1 MSENTAI
8 AYPTNSELLLRYL
21 QRERD
26 NLVGTLDGLSEYDAR
41 RPMTPTGTSLLGL
54 VKHVATVE
62 IGYLGECVGRPW
74 PEPIPWANDEAYE
87 AGLDM
92 YAAADEPL
100 EMILDLYRRSWAHAD
115 ESVRTLGLDAPASV
129 SWWPE
134 ERRVTTLGYL
144 LVHLL
149 AETAHQPATPT
160 SCGRPSTAAPATTT
174 TSSAT
179 RSSGAPT
186 WRGSRPLPTRTGPDA
201 SAPGG

>member
-74 PEPIPWANDEAYE
+74 PEPIPWANDEGYE

-100 EMILDLYRRSWAHAD
+100 EMILDLYRRSWSHAD

-149 AETAHQPATPT
+149 AETAHHAGHADIVRE
-160 SCGRPSTAAPATTT
+160 SIDGRAGDDHDELGDAEFWSSYVARVQAAAD
-174 TSSAT
+174 AH
-179 RSSGAPT
+179 
-186 WRGSRPLPTRTGPDA
+186 RP
-201 SAPGG
+201 

>member
-8 AYPTNSELLLRYL
+8 AYPTSSELLLRYL

-26 NLVGTLDGLSEYDAR
+26 NLVASLDGLTEYDAR

-74 PEPIPWANDEAYE
+74 PEPIPWTSDEAYE

-100 EMILDLYRRSWAHAD
+100 EMILDLYRRSWTHAD

-144 LVHLL
+144 LVHQL
-149 AETAHQPATPT
+149 AETAHHAGHADIVREAID
-160 SCGRPSTAAPATTT
+160 GRAGDDHDELGDAEHWSSYVARVQAAAD
-174 TSSAT
+174 AH
-179 RSSGAPT
+179 
-186 WRGSRPLPTRTGPDA
+186 RT
-201 SAPGG
+201 PGG

>member
-8 AYPTNSELLLRYL
+8 AYPTSSELLLRYL

-26 NLVGTLDGLSEYDAR
+26 NLVATLDGLGEYDAR

-62 IGYLGECVGRPW
+62 IGYLGACVGRPW
-74 PEPIPWANDEAYE
+74 PEPIPWANDEGYE

-92 YAAADEPL
+92 YAEADEPL
-100 EMILDLYRRSWAHAD
+100 EMILDLYRRSWSHAD
-115 ESVRTLGLDAPASV
+115 ASVRTLGLDAPASV

-134 ERRVTTLGYL
+134 ERQVTTLGYL

-149 AETAHQPATPT
+149 AETAHHAGHADIVREAID
-160 SCGRPSTAAPATTT
+160 GRAGDDHDDLGDEEFWSAYVARVQAAA
-174 TSSAT
+174 
-179 RSSGAPT
+179 
-186 WRGSRPLPTRTGPDA
+186 DA
-201 SAPGG
+201 HRDA

>member
-8 AYPTNSELLLRYL
+8 AYPTSSELLLRYL

-26 NLVGTLDGLSEYDAR
+26 NLVSTLDGLGEYDAR

-74 PEPIPWANDEAYE
+74 PEPIPWANDEGYE

-100 EMILDLYRRSWAHAD
+100 EMILDLYRRSWSHAD
-115 ESVRTLGLDAPASV
+115 ESVRALGLDAPASV
-129 SWWPE
+129 TWWPE
-134 ERRVTTLGYL
+134 ERQVTTLGYL

-149 AETAHQPATPT
+149 AETAHHAGHADIVREAID
-160 SCGRPSTAAPATTT
+160 GRAGDDHDELGDEEFWSSYVARVQAAA
-174 TSSAT
+174 
-179 RSSGAPT
+179 
-186 WRGSRPLPTRTGPDA
+186 DA
-201 SAPGG
+201 HRDD

>member
-8 AYPTNSELLLRYL
+8 AYPASSELLLRYL

-26 NLVGTLDGLSEYDAR
+26 NLLGTLDGLSEYDAR

-74 PEPIPWANDEAYE
+74 PEPIPWTSDEAYE

-100 EMILDLYRRSWAHAD
+100 EMILDLYRRSWTHAD

-149 AETAHQPATPT
+149 AETAHHAGHADIVREAID
-160 SCGRPSTAAPATTT
+160 GRAGEDHDELGDAEFWSSYVARVQAAAD
-174 TSSAT
+174 AHK
-179 RSSGAPT
+179 AP
-186 WRGSRPLPTRTGPDA
+186 
-201 SAPGG
+201 

>member
-1 MSENTAI
+1 MSENTAV
-8 AYPTNSELLLRYL
+8 AYPTSSELLLRYL

-26 NLVGTLDGLSEYDAR
+26 NLLGTLDGLSEYDAR

-74 PEPIPWANDEAYE
+74 PEPIPWTSDEAYE

-100 EMILDLYRRSWAHAD
+100 EMILDLYRRSWTHAD

-149 AETAHQPATPT
+149 AETAHHAGHADIVREAID
-160 SCGRPSTAAPATTT
+160 GRAGEDHDELGDAEFWSSYVARVQAAAD
-174 TSSAT
+174 AHK
-179 RSSGAPT
+179 AP
-186 WRGSRPLPTRTGPDA
+186 
-201 SAPGG
+201 

>member
-1 MSENTAI
+1 MSENTAV
-8 AYPTNSELLLRYL
+8 AYPTHAELLLRYL

-74 PEPIPWANDEAYE
+74 PEPIPWANDEALRGR
-87 AGLDM
+87 ATTCT
-92 YAAADEPL
+92 PQPTSRC

-115 ESVRTLGLDAPASV
+115 ESVRTLGLDAPATV
-129 SWWPE
+129 PWWPE

-149 AETAHQPATPT
+149 AETAHHAGHADIVREAID
-160 SCGRPSTAAPATTT
+160 GRA
-174 TSSAT
+174 
-179 RSSGAPT
+179 G
-186 WRGSRPLPTRTGPDA
+186 WDHDELGDEE
-201 SAPGG
+201 